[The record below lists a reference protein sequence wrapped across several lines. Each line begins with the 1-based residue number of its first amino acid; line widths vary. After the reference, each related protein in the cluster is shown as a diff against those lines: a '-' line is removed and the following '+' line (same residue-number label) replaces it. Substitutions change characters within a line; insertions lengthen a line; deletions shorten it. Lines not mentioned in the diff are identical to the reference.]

1 MSEKTAKPRKT
12 RAPRL
17 KTARAAYDKARSELA
32 RARKKGDAAATAT
45 AAAAL
50 ETATGR
56 LAAANLDRFE
66 QIVSMRISTAC
77 NAVEEIIKLANQ
89 RRYVIDEHHAGA
101 ILDMI
106 GGAVVNL
113 QTALNA
119 AVARGKQ
126 PPARRA
132 IVFGAR
138 DNVAGGNGGDHE
150 GVLTPI
156 EQEIE
161 HRRGMV

>member
-1 MSEKTAKPRKT
+1 MSAKQPKPRKT

-17 KTARAAYDKARSELA
+17 KTARVAYDRCRGELA
-32 RARKKGDAAATAT
+32 RARKKGDPAGLAAATA
-45 AAAAL
+45 AL
-50 ETATGR
+50 ESALAK

-77 NAVEEIIKLANQ
+77 NAIEEIIKLANQ

-119 AVARGKQ
+119 AVQRGRQ
-126 PPARRA
+126 PAARRA
-132 IVFGAR
+132 IVFHQAR
-138 DNVAGGNGGDHE
+138 TPEDGEDHE
-150 GVLTPI
+150 TLTPI
-156 EQEIE
+156 EIEIE
-161 HRRGMV
+161 QRRGAA